1 MTSKMCSKMPPR
13 MSRAA
18 KMSAIGCSS
27 MFSIDSSH
35 TSRTMTRWVA
45 CIWGLIIQ
53 LTHNFFQ
60 VLEKRFPS
68 AMHIYRVFSVGV
80 KDFYGDMKRYVKI
93 YNIVNSS
100 TKGFAAL
107 TRQEMELY
115 QQMPKDIMRIGPV
128 LLVATLPFAN
138 YVVFPLAWVWSLTFE
153 FYCDFHNSN

>member
-1 MTSKMCSKMPPR
+1 
-13 MSRAA
+13 
-18 KMSAIGCSS
+18 
-27 MFSIDSSH
+27 
-35 TSRTMTRWVA
+35 
-45 CIWGLIIQ
+45 
-53 LTHNFFQ
+53 
-60 VLEKRFPS
+60 
-68 AMHIYRVFSVGV
+68 MHIYRVFSVGV

-138 YVVFPLAWVWSLTFE
+138 YVVFPLA
-153 FYCDFHNSN
+153 